1 MANEPL
7 AVEIA
12 SRLRRSILVGRLKPG
27 DSVKERDNAAE
38 LGVSRTPMREAI
50 RVLAKEGL
58 IELRPSRSPI
68 VANPSLREVIDD
80 IDVIR
85 ALEVLSGELAC
96 RNASVEEIEAI
107 AELQHRLDGAPPDA
121 DPLDLFEIDMEIHR
135 AIARASH
142 NPSLAETHGAYLAR
156 LWRVRYLSAR
166 QVGGK
171 DRTYRQHREIIA
183 GLRAR
188 DAAEV
193 ARVVA
198 SHIDHIILNVRGYF
212 DSSPRCDGDRPAV
225 RG

>member
-12 SRLRRSILVGRLKPG
+12 HQLRRSILVGRLKPG

-58 IELRPSRSPI
+58 IELRPSRSPV

-80 IDVIR
+80 VDVIR

-96 RNASVEEIEAI
+96 RNARPEDIDAI
-107 AELQHRLDGAPPDA
+107 ADLERRLETAPADT
-121 DPLDLFEIDMEIHR
+121 DPLDLFEIDMEFHR

-142 NPSLAETHGAYLAR
+142 NPALAETHGAYLAR

-166 QVGGK
+166 QTSGK
-171 DRTYRQHREIIA
+171 ERTYRQHREIVA

-193 ARVVA
+193 ARVIA
-198 SHIDHIILNVRGYF
+198 SHIDHIIINVRGYF
-212 DSSPRCDGDRPAV
+212 DTSAPRDGDPATD
-225 RG
+225 